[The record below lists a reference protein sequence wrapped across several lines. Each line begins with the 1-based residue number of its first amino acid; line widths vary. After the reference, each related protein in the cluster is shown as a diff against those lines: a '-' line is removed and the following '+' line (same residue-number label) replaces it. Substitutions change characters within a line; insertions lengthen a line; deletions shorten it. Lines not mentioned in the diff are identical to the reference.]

1 MTALQ
6 PVDPAWERLIDSL
19 RPLAP
24 VKPGESLESIFSGLQ
39 RPECVLTHSS
49 GSVFVS
55 DRRGGVLRIHRDGT
69 QDLVGGPGVIGGPGL
84 TGSPTGNSNPADRPP
99 LLPNGIAMQRDGAF
113 LVANLGGQGGVWR
126 IAPDGVASPWLMEV
140 DGRPVHRVNFVM
152 NDSGDISNKQDRV
165 WACISATDGSDAYP
179 LRTATGYIVLRDA
192 AGTRIVADGLHYTN
206 ECRVSLDGQF
216 MYVNETFGRRL
227 SRFRIGK
234 TGELTDKETVA
245 TFGEGDFPDG
255 LALDAEG
262 GAWVVCV
269 GSNRVYRIAPDGKK
283 LTVIDDADPATAK
296 QLEAAFLAGTLN
308 RPQLSA
314 ARGRRLRNVTSL
326 AFGGADLRTV
336 YMGCLAGDSLATFRS
351 PVAGVQPVHWNWP

>member
-1 MTALQ
+1 MTARQ
-6 PVDPAWERLIDSL
+6 PVNSAAWDRLIDSL
-19 RPLAP
+19 HPEAP
-24 VKPGESLESIFSGLQ
+24 IQPGKSLESIFSGLQ

-69 QDLVGGPGVIGGPGL
+69 QTLI
-84 TGSPTGNSNPADRPP
+84 GNSIPADSPL
-99 LLPNGIAMQRDGAF
+99 LLPNGIAMQSDGAF
-113 LVANLGGQGGVWR
+113 LVANLGEQGGVWR

-152 NDSGDISNKQDRV
+152 NDVQDRV

-179 LRTATGYIVLRDA
+179 LRTATGYVVLRDTT
-192 AGTRIVADGLHYTN
+192 GTRVVADSLHYTN
-206 ECRVSLDGQF
+206 ECRLSLDGQF

-234 TGELTDKETVA
+234 TGELTGKETVA

-283 LTVIDDADPATAK
+283 LTVIDDAVPATAK
-296 QLEAAFLAGTLN
+296 QLEAAFVVGTLN

-314 ARGRRLRNVTSL
+314 ARGHRLRNVTSL

>member
-1 MTALQ
+1 MTA
-6 PVDPAWERLIDSL
+6 PRETEPAAWDRLIDSL
-19 RPLAP
+19 HPLAP

-49 GSVFVS
+49 GSIFVS

-69 QDLVGGPGVIGGPGL
+69 QDLIGGPGVIG
-84 TGSPTGNSNPADRPP
+84 NSNPADGSL
-99 LLPNGIAMQRDGAF
+99 LLPNGIAIQRDGAF
-113 LVANLGGQGGVWR
+113 LVANLGEQGGVWR
-126 IAPDGVASPWLMEV
+126 IAPDGVASPWLMQV
-140 DGRPVHRVNFVM
+140 DGRPIHRVNFVV
-152 NDSGDISNKQDRV
+152 NGISDISDKQDRV

-227 SRFRIGK
+227 SRFRIGHQ
-234 TGELTDKETVA
+234 GELTGKETVA
-245 TFGEGDFPDG
+245 SFGEGDFPDG

-296 QLEAAFLAGTLN
+296 QLEAAFVAGTLD

-351 PVAGVQPVHWNWP
+351 PVPGLKPVHWNWP

>member
-1 MTALQ
+1 MTAQ
-6 PVDPAWERLIDSL
+6 RQVDAAAWEKLIDSL
-19 RPLAP
+19 RPEAP
-24 VKPGESLESIFSGLQ
+24 VKPAEGLESIFSGLQ

-69 QDLVGGPGVIGGPGL
+69 QHLIGGLGVI
-84 TGSPTGNSNPADRPP
+84 GNSNPADGPP

-113 LVANLGGQGGVWR
+113 LVANLGEQGGVWH
-126 IAPDGVASPWLMEV
+126 ITADGAASPWLTEV
-140 DGRPVHRVNFVM
+140 DGRAVHRVNFVV
-152 NDSGDISNKQDRV
+152 NDALGRV

-179 LRTATGYIVLRDA
+179 LHTATGYIVLRDA
-192 AGTRIVADGLHYTN
+192 RGTRVVADGLHYTN
-206 ECRVSLDGQF
+206 ECRVSSDGQF

-234 TGELTDKETVA
+234 AGELTGKETVA

-269 GSNRVYRIAPDGKK
+269 GSNRVYRIAPDGGK

-296 QLEAAFLAGTLN
+296 QLEAAFVAGTLD

-314 ARGRRLRNVTSL
+314 ARGRRLHNITSL
-326 AFGGADLRTV
+326 AFGGADLRTA

-351 PVAGVQPVHWNWP
+351 PVAGLQPVHWNWP